1 MTGFTR
7 IGVVGSGTM
16 GAGIAE
22 LCALHGLD
30 VRLAVSRPASLDAA
44 PRRIAA
50 SLDRRIAKGRLTAA
64 DRDAALA
71 RVRVGTD
78 LGDLADRQL
87 VVEAVV
93 EDEAVKLG
101 VFSTLDKV
109 VEPDAVLASTTSAL
123 SITRLA
129 GVVEHPERVLGVHF
143 FNPVA
148 VLELVELI
156 PTLLTAEDVRRR
168 VEEFVRSL
176 GKQPV
181 TVGDRSGF
189 VVNALLIPYLLAAVR
204 MVESGYAPAEAVDQA
219 MEAGCAHP
227 MGPLKL
233 ADLIGLDVV
242 AAIAEALHAES
253 RQPLHAPPPLLSRMV
268 EAGILGRKSGRGF
281 HSYL

>member
-1 MTGFTR
+1 MSGFTR

-22 LCALHGLD
+22 LCALNGLD
-30 VRLAVSRPASLDAA
+30 VRLAVSRPASLTSA
-44 PRRIAA
+44 PQRIAA
-50 SLDRRIAKGRLTAA
+50 SLDRKVAKGKLTAHE
-64 DRDAALA
+64 RDAALA
-71 RVRVGTD
+71 TISVSTD
-78 LGDLADRQL
+78 LGELADRQL

-93 EDEAVKLG
+93 EDEGVKLG

-129 GVVEHPERVLGVHF
+129 GVVEHPERVIGVHF

-156 PTLLTAEDVRRR
+156 PALLTADSVRVR
-168 VEEFVRSL
+168 VQDFVRSL
-176 GKQPV
+176 GKKPV
-181 TVGDRSGF
+181 TVSDRSGF
-189 VVNALLIPYLLAAVR
+189 VVNALLIPYLLAAIR
-204 MVESGYAPAEAVDQA
+204 MVDSGYSSAEAVDQA
-219 MEAGCAHP
+219 MESGCAHP

-233 ADLIGLDVV
+233 ADFIGLDVV
-242 AAIAEALHAES
+242 AAIAEAPHAES

-281 HSYL
+281 HSYV

>member
-1 MTGFTR
+1 
-7 IGVVGSGTM
+7 M

-22 LCALHGLD
+22 LCALNGLD
-30 VRLAVSRPASLDAA
+30 VRLAVSRPASLESA
-44 PRRIAA
+44 PRRLAA
-50 SLDRRIAKGRLTAA
+50 SLDRRVAKGRLTPEG
-64 DRDAALA
+64 RDAALA
-71 RVRVGTD
+71 AVSVGTD
-78 LGDLADRQL
+78 LGDLADREL

-93 EDEAVKLG
+93 EDEAVKLA

-109 VEPDAVLASTTSAL
+109 VEPDAILASTTSAL

-129 GVVEHPERVLGVHF
+129 GVVQHPGRVLGVHF

-148 VLELVELI
+148 VLDLVELI
-156 PTLLTAEDVRRR
+156 PTLLTDESVCRRA
-168 VEEFVRSL
+168 EEFVTAL
-176 GKQPV
+176 GKKPV

-189 VVNALLIPYLLAAVR
+189 VVNALLIPYLLAAIR
-204 MVESGYAPAEAVDQA
+204 MVESGYSSAESVDQA
-219 MEAGCAHP
+219 MESGCAHP

-233 ADLIGLDVV
+233 ADFIGLDVV

-281 HSYL
+281 HSYA

>member
-1 MTGFTR
+1 MTSFTR

-22 LCALHGLD
+22 LCALNGLD
-30 VRLAVSRPASLDAA
+30 VRLAVSRQASLTDA

-50 SLDRRIAKGRLTAA
+50 SLDRRVAKGKLAPGE
-64 DRDAALA
+64 RDAALA
-71 RVRVGTD
+71 NIAVGTD

-93 EDEAVKLG
+93 EDEAIKLG
-101 VFSTLDKV
+101 VFSTLSKV

-129 GVVEHPERVLGVHF
+129 GVVENPERVLGVHF
-143 FNPVA
+143 FNPVG
-148 VLELVELI
+148 VLALVELI
-156 PTLLTAEDVRRR
+156 PTLLTGDDVLAG
-168 VEEFVRSL
+168 VEEFMVSL
-176 GKQPV
+176 GKKPV
-181 TVGDRSGF
+181 TVADRSGF
-189 VVNALLIPYLLAAVR
+189 VVNALLIPYLLAAIR
-204 MVESGYAPAEAVDQA
+204 MVESGYSSAEQVDLA

-233 ADLIGLDVV
+233 ADFIGLDVV
-242 AAIAEALHAES
+242 AAVAEALHAES

-268 EAGILGRKSGRGF
+268 EANILGRKSGRGF
-281 HSYL
+281 HSYA